1 MRIWLDVL
9 LVHVW
14 AGALESLW
22 LGGLSTPTG
31 EWQLGTGIVEA
42 YSLQDASGFPGVLFA
57 AGRGLLEFFTQMT
70 IWSYAYMTGLTGL
83 MLRGVLTLGSLLLL
97 GMAARGQL
105 GRVGG

>member
-1 MRIWLDVL
+1 MRIWLAIL

-22 LGGLSTPTG
+22 LGGLRTPSG
-31 EWQLGTGIVEA
+31 EWDLGGGIIEA
-42 YSLQDASGFPGVLFA
+42 YNLHDARGFPGVLFA

-70 IWSYAYMTGLTGL
+70 VWSYAYMTGLSGL
-83 MLRGVLTLGSLLLL
+83 MLRGALTLASLLLL
-97 GMAARGQL
+97 AMGMRGQL